1 MKKLSLLPSDLDTKC
16 SFTLSLMSMM
26 GFFVASFVLCS
37 VIFSVSIVLRDPP
50 SDAALHEPSS
60 LTPLLQIAQT
70 LQGTYLFPHPCFP
83 RQNSDQCY
91 GKMLK
96 NKAVT
101 DSTVNLFHVRHCE
114 DMSWGIKLVDSDSY
128 R

>member
-1 MKKLSLLPSDLDTKC
+1 
-16 SFTLSLMSMM
+16 MSMM

-83 RQNSDQCY
+83 RY
-91 GKMLK
+91 
-96 NKAVT
+96 NKGLT
-101 DSTVNLFHVRHCE
+101 FFTFLSHPIC
-114 DMSWGIKLVDSDSY
+114 
-128 R
+128 